1 MIVIN
6 KRPYQL
12 KNSAVCIGKFDGLHR
27 GHQSL
32 IEEIARF
39 SDCNKVLFT
48 FAFSKAP
55 YILSPE
61 EKRTKAEKLG
71 IDTYVECPFDDALK
85 AMKFADFSV
94 WSEARFSGMVK
105 TALTLAVTTTL
116 KELTP

>member
-32 IEEIARF
+32 IEEISRF

-71 IDTYVECPFDDALK
+71 IDTYVECPFDETLK
-85 AMKFADFSV
+85 AMTPKEFFEEILVRQCVPELSA
-94 WSEARFSGMVK
+94 SG
-105 TALTLAVTTTL
+105 
-116 KELTP
+116 

>member
-32 IEEIARF
+32 IEELSRF

-61 EKRTKAEKLG
+61 EKRKLKNWG
-71 IDTYVECPFDDALK
+71 LILMLSALS
-85 AMKFADFSV
+85 MS
-94 WSEARFSGMVK
+94 R
-105 TALTLAVTTTL
+105 
-116 KELTP
+116 